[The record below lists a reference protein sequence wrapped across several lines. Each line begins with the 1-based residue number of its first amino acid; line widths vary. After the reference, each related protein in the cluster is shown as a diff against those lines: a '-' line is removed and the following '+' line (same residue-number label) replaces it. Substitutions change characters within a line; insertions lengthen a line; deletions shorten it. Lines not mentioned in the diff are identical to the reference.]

1 DRSLAGHLPS
11 ARIRKPHELRLA
23 PRITFSHSARSTSHT
38 RRHAGFR
45 SPKTADALILRTSG
59 GESLFARGAFE
70 LKSWLFV
77 VRFST
82 IWLPSCRIESRD
94 LNSEV
99 LEESGLVVQRGA

>member
-1 DRSLAGHLPS
+1 MAKRPGLVGRNRSRPVALGKRRAESVPPLPS
-11 ARIRKPHELRLA
+11 PGNVGA
-23 PRITFSHSARSTSHT
+23 
-38 RRHAGFR
+38 R